1 MRYIEKH
8 FDAPVVVRHE
18 KELVAAGLDEASIAA
33 RNASGEKQDDL
44 YRQVRSRKIIP
55 HWRQLQDLLNEEQG
69 GVCCY
74 CGAKLFYPDTEHYS
88 VEHVRP
94 RSLWPELV
102 GEYKNLLLSCHLND
116 SEHADIKKN
125 VPKKDRQNMFHCDEH
140 KADCSLHYTPL
151 QADCGRHFSYKMD
164 GSVKG
169 DCADAETDIATLNID
184 CKSLRTRRRE
194 QMLAYLYVDTDDGPK
209 LLDDSSLIAFR
220 QAVER
225 RDADGNYCEFYFVVA
240 DVIDQLF
247 LKK

>member
-18 KELVAAGLDEASIAA
+18 KELVAADLDEASLKVRKAA
-33 RNASGEKQDDL
+33 GENIKGL
-44 YRQVRSRKIIP
+44 YKQVRSREIIP

-151 QADCGRHFSYKMD
+151 QADCGRHFSYEMD
-164 GSVKG
+164 GTVKG
-169 DCADAETDIATLNID
+169 DCAEAEADIATLNLN
-184 CKSLRTRRRE
+184 CKSLKDRRRE
-194 QMLAYLYVDTDDGPK
+194 QMLAYLFDTEDEPK
-209 LLDDSSLIAFR
+209 LLDDNSLSAFR
-220 QAVER
+220 RAVEK